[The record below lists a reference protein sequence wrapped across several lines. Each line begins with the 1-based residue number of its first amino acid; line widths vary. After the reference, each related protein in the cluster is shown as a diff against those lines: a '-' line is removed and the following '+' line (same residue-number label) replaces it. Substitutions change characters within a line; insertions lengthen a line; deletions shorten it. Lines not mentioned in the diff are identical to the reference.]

1 MSHLKRYEDLIMW
14 QKSRLLCGKIHQ
26 YISKDDFSKDYKLIH
41 QINGSSGS
49 IMDNIAEGFGRG
61 STNEF
66 IQFLGYSKGSCN
78 ETKSQLY
85 RALDRNYISQ
95 LEFNECYSL
104 AESISA
110 ACQGMI
116 NYLNQCTHKGQ
127 KFKNRV

>member
-1 MSHLKRYEDLIMW
+1 MSNVKRFEDLIMW
-14 QKSRLLCGKIHQ
+14 QKSRLLCKNINQ
-26 YISKDDFSKDYKLIH
+26 YISRTDFSKDYKLVH

-66 IQFLGYSKGSCN
+66 IQFLGYSMGSCN

-85 RALDRNYISQ
+85 RVLDRNYISQ
-95 LEFNECYSL
+95 KEFDESYSL
-104 AESISA
+104 AENINA

-116 NYLNQCTHKGQ
+116 NYLNKCTHKGQ